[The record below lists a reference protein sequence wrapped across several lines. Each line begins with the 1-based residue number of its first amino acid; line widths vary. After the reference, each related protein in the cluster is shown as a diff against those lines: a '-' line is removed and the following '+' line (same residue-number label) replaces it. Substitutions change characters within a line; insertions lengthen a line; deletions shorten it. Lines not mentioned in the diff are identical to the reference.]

1 MNSLQLNLFESTNAN
16 FRLSVNGMFS
26 KKNPTT
32 NADFPL
38 IRVSQ
43 NGNATCAP
51 NVFLVFTYMT
61 DSFETTKSV
70 YTSNP
75 HMSRIRTAM
84 SFIYNALGDKDTFIN
99 NNGVLIVNDKY
110 REPQIIANIGK
121 KNAWISLRITADSLL
136 DPNNNQMPAIE
147 LALSESQSTC
157 ILTLDEFYTL
167 YEIIEH
173 ISLPEMAL
181 IMSVAELNDQGR
193 RPAAPQQNYNNY
205 GGNYGGYN
213 RQAQQPRQY
222 QPRQYAAPN
231 QYGATTTGANNYTN
245 TPASTTSQAQ
255 YTHQNTYATGNWMP
269 HSAANQTPAQ
279 DALAPE
285 VTPYNFMNNT
295 PSTPISRS
303 ENFPPKGGLQPRSG
317 SLMGN
322 TNAIESI
329 PTEDLDLGDEGLE
342 DLFSKGSN

>member
-1 MNSLQLNLFESTNAN
+1 MNSLQLTLFESTNAN

-38 IRVSQ
+38 IRISQ

-61 DSFETTKSV
+61 DSFETSKSV

-84 SFIYNALGDKDTFIN
+84 SFIYNALSDKDTFIN

-121 KNAWISLRITADSLL
+121 KNGWISLRITADSLL
-136 DPNNNQMPAIE
+136 DPNNNQMPAVE
-147 LALSESQSTC
+147 LALSESQSAC

-167 YEIIEH
+167 YEIIAN

-181 IMSVAELNDQGR
+181 IMSVAELNDQNR

-205 GGNYGGYN
+205 GGYN
-213 RQAQQPRQY
+213 RQVQQPRQY
-222 QPRQYAAPN
+222 QPRQYATSN
-231 QYGATTTGANNYTN
+231 QYV
-245 TPASTTSQAQ
+245 ASTTGNNGYVNAPAPTTQAQ

-269 HSAANQTPAQ
+269 HSAAAQTPVQNAP
-279 DALAPE
+279 APE
-285 VTPYNFMNNT
+285 VTPQTFMSST
-295 PSTPISRS
+295 PSTPISRND
-303 ENFPPKGGLQPRSG
+303 NFPPKSGLQPRSG

-322 TNAIESI
+322 TNVIESMNI

>member
-61 DSFETTKSV
+61 DSFETSKSV

-84 SFIYNALGDKDTFIN
+84 SFIYNALSDKDAFIN

-136 DPNNNQMPAIE
+136 DPNNNQMPAVE
-147 LALSESQSTC
+147 LALSESQTSC

-181 IMSVAELNDQGR
+181 VMSVAELNDQNR
-193 RPAAPQQNYNNY
+193 RPAAPQQNNYNNY
-205 GGNYGGYN
+205 GGYS
-213 RQAQQPRQY
+213 RQPQPTRQY
-222 QPRQYAAPN
+222 QPRQQYNPN
-231 QYGATTTGANNYTN
+231 QYGTTTTGSNGYAGN
-245 TPASTTSQAQ
+245 PASQTTGTQ
-255 YTHQNTYATGNWMP
+255 YAHQNTYATGNWMP
-269 HSAANQTPAQ
+269 HSAANQATTQTAS
-279 DALAPE
+279 APE
-285 VTPYNFMNNT
+285 VTPQTFMSNT
-295 PSTPISRS
+295 PSTPVSRS

-322 TNAIESI
+322 TNAIESMNI